1 MFVIWGKRKA
11 INCISAK
18 QMINELK
25 ILVPL
30 SGLYDL

>member
-18 QMINELK
+18 QISELK
-25 ILVPL
+25 IFSATVLL
-30 SGLYDL
+30 L

>member
-1 MFVIWGKRKA
+1 MFVIWGKGKA

-18 QMINELK
+18 QINELK

-30 SGLYDL
+30 SGIYDL